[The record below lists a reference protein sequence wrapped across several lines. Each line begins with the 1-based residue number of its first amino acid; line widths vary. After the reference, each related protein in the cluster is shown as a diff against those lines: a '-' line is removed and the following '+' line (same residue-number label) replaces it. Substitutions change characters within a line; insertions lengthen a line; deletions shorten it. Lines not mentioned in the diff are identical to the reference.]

1 MSSPLRIVFYGT
13 PEFAVPS
20 LDILIRNNF
29 LVVAVVTAPDR
40 PSGRGQK
47 IVASPVKEYALA
59 NNIPVLQP
67 VKLKDES
74 FLSEL
79 NNLKPDLQIVV
90 AFRMLPIE
98 VWKLPK
104 RGTFNLHGSLLP
116 QYRGAAPINWAI
128 INGETETGVTTFFLK
143 HEIDTGDILFQE
155 PISIT
160 PDQTAGELHDKMM
173 HLGAALVLKTVK
185 AIDEG
190 SFKARIQVET
200 NSSPLRAAPKLNKE
214 NTRLNSKLLFS
225 EAHDFIRGL
234 SPYPAAYSELFNPES
249 GVSLSLKIYK
259 SSAHESVHD
268 KLPGSIETDNR
279 SYLRVYFRKG
289 YLDLLELQIAGR
301 NRVSVKDFLN
311 GFKIEGHWVLK

>member
-1 MSSPLRIVFYGT
+1 MKSPLRIVFYGT

-20 LDILIRNNF
+20 LDILIQNNYN
-29 LVVAVVTAPDR
+29 VVAVVTAPDR

-47 IVASPVKEYALA
+47 ISFSPVKEFALK
-59 NNIPVLQP
+59 NKIPFLQP
-67 VKLKDES
+67 VKLKDET
-74 FLSEL
+74 FLAEL
-79 NNLKPDLQIVV
+79 NKFQPDLQIVV
-90 AFRMLPIE
+90 AFRMLPVE

-128 INGETETGVTTFFLK
+128 INGETETGVSTFFLK

-155 PISIT
+155 KLTIG

-173 HLGAALVLKTVK
+173 YIGASLVLKTVK
-185 AIDEG
+185 AIEAG
-190 SFKARIQVET
+190 SYKTHIQVNDST
-200 NSSPLRAAPKLNKE
+200 TPLRTAPKLTKE
-214 NTRLNSKLLFS
+214 NTRLSNRLLYS

-234 SPYPAAYSELFNPES
+234 SPYPSAYSEIYNPDS
-249 GVSLSLKIYK
+249 GVSLAVKIFK
-259 SSAHESVHD
+259 SASYPVVHD
-268 KLPGSIETDNR
+268 KLPGTIETDNR
-279 SYLRVYFRKG
+279 TYLRVYFRKG
-289 YLDLLELQIAGR
+289 YLDLLELQLAGR